1 MCNAKN
7 HPPGCNCG
15 WGGVWYGSSGG
26 GGEFA
31 HWLFN
36 KPKAE
41 RKIGLQVSTLSDLSG
56 GFTNPNAKCPVCGA
70 SVYFYES
77 PYGGMVYFDEL
88 GPPWPKHPCTSRASE
103 RTPRRAIRKWSEVG
117 WKPLK
122 EVTIS
127 LRPGAVGVYSISGS
141 SQSKKISLC
150 FRSDQVV
157 MVDIVRYRPV
167 GDGIFELSILDYE
180 STKSQWVVWNG
191 IATVDPG
198 RLSEPLTCSVIQ
210 AIPEPT
216 LKKVSKAPVEQEPNT
231 FVCALCSRKVREDRL
246 VKHMKKVHEVIL
258 ICVEGLVTGQMYR

>member
-1 MCNAKN
+1 MCNANN

-26 GGEFA
+26 GGGEFA
-31 HWLFN
+31 RWLFN

-41 RKIGLQVSTLSDLSG
+41 RKTGLQHATMSDLSG

-103 RTPRRAIRKWSEVG
+103 RTPRRGIRRWSEVG

-127 LRPGAVGVYSISGS
+127 VRLEVAGVYSISGS
-141 SQSKKISLC
+141 SQGTKISLC
-150 FRSDQVV
+150 FRSDRVV
-157 MVDIVRYRPV
+157 MADIVRYRPV
-167 GDGIFELSILDYE
+167 GDGVFELSILDYE
-180 STKSQWVVWNG
+180 STENRWLVWNG
-191 IATVDPG
+191 IAAVNPD
-198 RLSEPLTCSVIQ
+198 RLVEPLTYSVIQ

-216 LKKVSKAPVEQEPNT
+216 LKKSERW
-231 FVCALCSRKVREDRL
+231 L
-246 VKHMKKVHEVIL
+246 
-258 ICVEGLVTGQMYR
+258 